1 MVFLVSL
8 AQLDVM
14 DFLVYVVFPGHLDHK
29 GIRVRME
36 SKEKLDS
43 LEVRATRGAKE
54 TWDR

>member
-1 MVFLVSL
+1 VFLVSL
-8 AQLDVM
+8 AQLDAM

-29 GIRVRME
+29 GIRARME